1 MISNVGEK
9 FVVVY
14 DDDRIPQL
22 IIVLFLDSK
31 WQAVSIFS
39 RLKNMNNLLYT
50 PNYTVKCFF
59 HCPQVFFPLNAVSVI
74 NKWLVE
80 FFYAVKRTNNIQEHS
95 SFAFHRNCCQLHT
108 GLCFSWDHHNKLS
121 WWWSFETSV
130 IKLRSELSLWSFRDF
145 LGD

>member
-14 DDDRIPQL
+14 DDDRISQL

-50 PNYTVKCFF
+50 PNYTVNRVRAT
-59 HCPQVFFPLNAVSVI
+59 P
-74 NKWLVE
+74 
-80 FFYAVKRTNNIQEHS
+80 
-95 SFAFHRNCCQLHT
+95 
-108 GLCFSWDHHNKLS
+108 
-121 WWWSFETSV
+121 
-130 IKLRSELSLWSFRDF
+130 
-145 LGD
+145 

>member
-50 PNYTVKCFF
+50 PKCFF
-59 HCPQVFFPLNAVSVI
+59 FIVRRFF
-74 NKWLVE
+74 
-80 FFYAVKRTNNIQEHS
+80 
-95 SFAFHRNCCQLHT
+95 
-108 GLCFSWDHHNKLS
+108 
-121 WWWSFETSV
+121 
-130 IKLRSELSLWSFRDF
+130 F
-145 LGD
+145 L

>member
-14 DDDRIPQL
+14 DDDRISQL

-59 HCPQVFFPLNAVSVI
+59 FIVRRFF
-74 NKWLVE
+74 
-80 FFYAVKRTNNIQEHS
+80 
-95 SFAFHRNCCQLHT
+95 
-108 GLCFSWDHHNKLS
+108 
-121 WWWSFETSV
+121 
-130 IKLRSELSLWSFRDF
+130 F
-145 LGD
+145 L